1 MTTANFTFAREMARK
16 VLKQYKIVD
25 VPTDLKRICE
35 GEGLEFVELDDP
47 EAVDGMLM
55 ELEDGTR
62 VAMVNRAKAY
72 VRGRF
77 TLAHELGHIFLRHDK
92 RDFYDAE
99 AVRELGEDVPE
110 NAKPPWE
117 QEADAFAA
125 ELLIPQEQLKKYQ
138 AELKNP
144 EKLAGIF
151 QVSRP
156 AMVIAVTNFFGS
168 ARNISGQK

>member
-1 MTTANFTFAREMARK
+1 MVVANYIFAREMARK
-16 VLKQYKIVD
+16 VLKQYKIVN
-25 VPTDLKRICE
+25 VPTDLQKICE
-35 GEGLEFVELDDP
+35 GEGLEFIELDDP

-62 VAMVNRAKAY
+62 VAMVNKAKAY

-99 AVRELGEDVPE
+99 LVREYGDDMPE
-110 NAKPPWE
+110 SAKPPWE

-125 ELLIPQEQLKKYQ
+125 ELLIPLEQLKKYQ

-156 AMVIAVTNFFGS
+156 AMAIAIANFFGS
-168 ARNISGQK
+168 ARNFK

>member
-1 MTTANFTFAREMARK
+1 MIAANFSFAREMARK

-25 VPTDLKRICE
+25 VPTDLRKICE
-35 GEGLEFVELDDP
+35 GEGLEFIELDDP

-99 AVRELGEDVPE
+99 AVRDLGEDIPE
-110 NAKPPWE
+110 SAKPPWE

-156 AMVIAVTNFFGS
+156 AMVIAVANFFNNS
-168 ARNISGQK
+168 KNFK

>member
-1 MTTANFTFAREMARK
+1 MIPANYSLARNMARK
-16 VLKQYKIVD
+16 VLKQYKIVE
-25 VPTDLKRICE
+25 VPTDLRKICE
-35 GEGLEFVELDDP
+35 GEGLEYMELDDS

-62 VAMVNRAKAY
+62 VAMVNKAKAY

-99 AVRELGEDVPE
+99 VAREYGEDMPE
-110 NAKPPWE
+110 SAKPPWE

-125 ELLIPQEQLKKYQ
+125 ELLIPMEQLKKYQ

-144 EKLAGIF
+144 EKVAGIF

-156 AMVIAVTNFFGS
+156 AIAIAIANFFGS
-168 ARNISGQK
+168 ARNFR

>member
-1 MTTANFTFAREMARK
+1 MIPANYSLARTRARK
-16 VLKQYKIVD
+16 VLKQYKIVE
-25 VPTDLKRICE
+25 VPTDLRKICE
-35 GEGLEFVELDDP
+35 GEGLEYMELDDP

-62 VAMVNRAKAY
+62 VAMVNKAKAY

-99 AVRELGEDVPE
+99 VAREYGEDMPE
-110 NAKPPWE
+110 SAKPPWE

-125 ELLIPQEQLKKYQ
+125 ELLIPMEQLKKYQ

-144 EKLAGIF
+144 EKVAGIF

-156 AMVIAVTNFFGS
+156 AIAIAIANFFGS
-168 ARNISGQK
+168 ARNFR

>member
-1 MTTANFTFAREMARK
+1 MIPANYSLARNMARK
-16 VLKQYKIVD
+16 VLKQYKIME
-25 VPTDLKRICE
+25 VPTDLRKICE
-35 GEGLEFVELDDP
+35 GEGLEYMELDDP
-47 EAVDGMLM
+47 AAVDGMLI

-62 VAMVNRAKAY
+62 VAMVNKAKAY

-99 AVRELGEDVPE
+99 VAREYGEDMPE
-110 NAKPPWE
+110 SAKPPWE

-125 ELLIPQEQLKKYQ
+125 ELLIPMEQLKKYQ

-144 EKLAGIF
+144 EKVAGIF

-156 AMVIAVTNFFGS
+156 AMAIAIANFFGS
-168 ARNISGQK
+168 ARNFK

>member
-1 MTTANFTFAREMARK
+1 MIPANYSLARNMARK
-16 VLKQYKIVD
+16 VLKQYKIEE
-25 VPTDLKRICE
+25 VPTDLRKICE
-35 GEGLEFVELDDP
+35 GEGLEYMELDDP

-62 VAMVNRAKAY
+62 LAMVNQAKAY

-99 AVRELGEDVPE
+99 VAREYDEDMPE
-110 NAKPPWE
+110 SAKPPWE

-125 ELLIPQEQLKKYQ
+125 ELLIPMGQLKKYQ

-144 EKLAGIF
+144 EKVAGIF

-156 AMVIAVTNFFGS
+156 AMAIAIANFFGS
-168 ARNISGQK
+168 ARNFR

>member
-25 VPTDLKRICE
+25 VPTDLRKICE
-35 GEGLEFVELDDP
+35 GEGLEFIELDDP

-62 VAMVNRAKAY
+62 VAMVNRAKVY

-77 TLAHELGHIFLRHDK
+77 TLAHELGHVFLRHDK

-99 AVRELGEDVPE
+99 AVREYGEDTPE
-110 NAKPPWE
+110 SAKPPWE

-125 ELLIPQEQLKKYQ
+125 ELLIPLEQLRKYQ
-138 AELKNP
+138 AELRNP

-156 AMVIAVTNFFGS
+156 AMVIAIANFFGS
-168 ARNISGQK
+168 ARNFR

>member
-1 MTTANFTFAREMARK
+1 MIPANYSLARNMARK
-16 VLKQYKIVD
+16 VLKQYKIVE
-25 VPTDLKRICE
+25 VPTDLRKICE
-35 GEGLEFVELDDP
+35 GEGLEYMELDDP

-62 VAMVNRAKAY
+62 VAMVNKAKAY

-99 AVRELGEDVPE
+99 VAREYGEDMPE
-110 NAKPPWE
+110 SAKPPWE

-125 ELLIPQEQLKKYQ
+125 ELLIPMEQLKKYQ

-144 EKLAGIF
+144 EKVAGIF

-156 AMVIAVTNFFGS
+156 AIAIAIANFFGS
-168 ARNISGQK
+168 ARNFR

>member
-1 MTTANFTFAREMARK
+1 MIPANYTFARNMARK
-16 VLKQYKIVD
+16 VLKQYKVVD
-25 VPTDLKRICE
+25 VPTDLRKICE
-35 GEGLEFVELDDP
+35 GEGLEYMELNDP
-47 EAVDGMLM
+47 EAVDGMMM

-62 VAMVNRAKAY
+62 VAMVNQAKSY

-99 AVRELGEDVPE
+99 AVREYGEDMPE

-125 ELLIPQEQLKKYQ
+125 ELLVPLEQLKKYQ
-138 AELKNP
+138 ADLGNP
-144 EKLAGIF
+144 EKLAGFF
-151 QVSRP
+151 QVSKP
-156 AMVIAVTNFFGS
+156 AMTLAIANFFGS
-168 ARNISGQK
+168 ARNFK

>member
-1 MTTANFTFAREMARK
+1 MISANYPLARNMARK
-16 VLKQYKIVD
+16 VLKQFKIVD
-25 VPTDLKRICE
+25 VPTDLRKICE
-35 GEGLEFVELDDP
+35 GEGLEYMELDDP

-99 AVRELGEDVPE
+99 AVREYGEDMPE
-110 NAKPPWE
+110 SAKPPWE

-125 ELLIPQEQLKKYQ
+125 ELLIPMEQLKRYQ
-138 AELKNP
+138 AELKSP

-156 AMVIAVTNFFGS
+156 AMVFAVANFFGS
-168 ARNISGQK
+168 ARNFR